1 MTYNPYDYDP
11 VYGYATYAEF
21 PWPAVQD
28 YSQTTEPV
36 APQHTCPVG
45 TFAYTVVPGDTLFF
59 IAQRFGTTV
68 NAILAVNPQITNPD
82 LIFPGQVICIPSQQ
96 PPPPPPTCPPGS
108 FRYTV
113 QPGDTLF
120 FIAQRF
126 GTTVNAILAI
136 NPQITNPNLIFPG
149 QVICV
154 PSQQPPPPPPTC
166 PPGSFRYTVQPGDT
180 LFFIAQRFG
189 TTVNAILAIN
199 PQITNPNLIF
209 PGQVICVPRAQQP
222 PPPPPPTC
230 PPGSFRYTVQPG
242 DTLFFIA
249 QRFGTTVNAIL
260 AINPQITNPNLIF
273 PGQVICIP

>member
-1 MTYNPYDYDP
+1 M
-11 VYGYATYAEF
+11 
-21 PWPAVQD
+21 
-28 YSQTTEPV
+28 
-36 APQHTCPVG
+36 
-45 TFAYTVVPGDTLFF
+45 VPGDTLFF

-149 QVICV
+149 QVIC
-154 PSQQPPPPPPTC
+154 
-166 PPGSFRYTVQPGDT
+166 
-180 LFFIAQRFG
+180 
-189 TTVNAILAIN
+189 
-199 PQITNPNLIF
+199 
-209 PGQVICVPRAQQP
+209 
-222 PPPPPPTC
+222 
-230 PPGSFRYTVQPG
+230 
-242 DTLFFIA
+242 
-249 QRFGTTVNAIL
+249 
-260 AINPQITNPNLIF
+260 
-273 PGQVICIP
+273 IP